1 MLEFSPPISAS
12 SILKYCSCTSTVDA
26 SADEAFESQSIYSG
40 FKI

>member
-12 SILKYCSCTSTVDA
+12 SILKYCSCTVDA